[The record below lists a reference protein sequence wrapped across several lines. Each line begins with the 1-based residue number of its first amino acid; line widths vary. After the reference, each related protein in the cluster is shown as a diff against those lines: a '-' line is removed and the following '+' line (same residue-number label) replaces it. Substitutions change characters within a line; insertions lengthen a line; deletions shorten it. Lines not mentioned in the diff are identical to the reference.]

1 MLATAR
7 GTTVAG
13 RASETRHCG
22 ARHRMMPRRAP
33 RRSALDLHRDDGD
46 PQEEGAMARTPSRR
60 RRPGTRRSTQRK
72 GAPVRALRFA
82 RAPHEAVRPILNSA
96 TLLNEFLAKVV
107 ELTPEE
113 RALI

>member
-1 MLATAR
+1 
-7 GTTVAG
+7 
-13 RASETRHCG
+13 
-22 ARHRMMPRRAP
+22 
-33 RRSALDLHRDDGD
+33 
-46 PQEEGAMARTPSRR
+46 MARTPSRR

-113 RALI
+113 RALIVEQAIVLLEGCYAHLPLKGPCMRSIRCSDCGCSGTASLNSQRNAHSMPR